1 MYLSMSYSLT
11 YGLSFAAVTA
21 IVLHTYLYNGSE
33 IWARLKNAQHGGED
47 VHRRLMRAY
56 KEVPD
61 WWYGIL
67 TLVTLGLGILT
78 IRFLGHRTTGL
89 GLYRGLLRIGSGSDG
104 TRGHPSGDNEPARI
118 SQHYHRDDR
127 GICLAWKADC

>member
-1 MYLSMSYSLT
+1 MSYSLT

-47 VHRRLMRAY
+47 IHRRLMRAY

-61 WWYGIL
+61 WWYGVL

-78 IRFLGHRTTGL
+78 ISFWDTELPVWGFIVVCFGL
-89 GLYRGLLRIGSGSDG
+89 AAALMVPE
-104 TRGHPSGDNEPARI
+104 GHPSGDNEPARI